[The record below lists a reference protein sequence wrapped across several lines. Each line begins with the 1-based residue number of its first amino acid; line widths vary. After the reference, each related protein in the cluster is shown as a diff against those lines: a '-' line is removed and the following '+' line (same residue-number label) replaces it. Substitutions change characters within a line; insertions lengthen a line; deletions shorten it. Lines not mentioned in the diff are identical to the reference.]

1 MSRDNLGNLKL
12 SNNFTGISARP
23 TSVLPRATAGTKAL
37 GCALMGT
44 FLSVTVACAD
54 ESQDLAKQL
63 SNPIASLISVPI
75 QGNYDSD
82 IGSADTGD
90 RLQFNVQPVMP
101 ISIGDGW
108 NMISRTIL
116 PIVYQDE
123 ISPGAGNQF
132 GLGDTVQSLFF
143 SPKEIGPGGIIW
155 GAGPV
160 FLVPTGTESLLSSG
174 KWGAGPTAV
183 VLKQT
188 GPLTVG
194 FLGNHI
200 WSFSGSDRTSE
211 VSTTFMQPFVS
222 YTTPDAWTFSLNT
235 ETGYNWTTD
244 EWSVPINASV
254 SKLTVLGKQP
264 VSLFAGLRYWAVSP
278 DTAPEAFGARFGITF
293 LFPAGG

>member
-1 MSRDNLGNLKL
+1 M
-12 SNNFTGISARP
+12 SARLE
-23 TSVLPRATAGTKAL
+23 SILPKGTAGTGAL
-37 GCALMGT
+37 GYALMGI
-44 FLSVTVACAD
+44 FLSVTVASAD

-75 QGNYDSD
+75 QGNYDNN
-82 IGSADTGD
+82 IGLADTGD

-101 ISIGDGW
+101 ISIGDDW

-123 ISPGAGNQF
+123 IFPGAGNQF

-143 SPKEIGPGGIIW
+143 SPKEIGPSGIIW

-200 WSFSGSDRTSE
+200 WSFAGSDRTSE

-254 SKLTVLGKQP
+254 SKLTVLGNQP
-264 VSLFAGLRYWAVSP
+264 VSLFAGIRYWAVSP
-278 DTAPEAFGARFGITF
+278 DTGPEGFGARFGIAF
-293 LFPAGG
+293 LFPAGN

>member
-1 MSRDNLGNLKL
+1 V
-12 SNNFTGISARP
+12 SNKFTGISARP
-23 TSVLPRATAGTKAL
+23 ESVLPRATAWTKAL

-75 QGNYDSD
+75 QGNYDSN

-101 ISIGDGW
+101 ISINDDW

-123 ISPGAGNQF
+123 IFPSAGNQF

-143 SPKEIGPGGIIW
+143 SPKEIGSGGIIW

-200 WSFSGSDRTSE
+200 WSFAGSDRTSE

-222 YTTPDAWTFSLNT
+222 YTTPNAWTFSLNT

-278 DTAPEAFGARFGITF
+278 DTAPEGFGARFGITF

>member
-1 MSRDNLGNLKL
+1 MKV
-12 SNNFTGISARP
+12 GISVASARP
-23 TSVLPRATAGTKAL
+23 DGILSGSAATLTAFT
-37 GCALMGT
+37 CALIAM
-44 FLSVTVACAD
+44 LMSAIVASAD

-75 QGNYDSD
+75 QGNYDGN
-82 IGSADTGD
+82 IGPADTGD

-101 ISIGDGW
+101 ISIGNDW

-116 PIVYQDE
+116 PIIYQDE
-123 ISPGAGNQF
+123 IFPGAGDQF

-278 DTAPEAFGARFGITF
+278 DTAPEGFGARFGITF